1 MRRRPFAAAAL
12 VIAGLLFLALL
23 IAWTIRFRV
32 ATGIVNR
39 KLAAAHV
46 PASYRLTRIGPFHE
60 RMEDVRIG
68 DPAQPDLVARRIDV
82 LLGYSL
88 AGPSV
93 RAIEVD
99 GVRLRATLDRNGLR
113 LGALDRLMP
122 KSTGGAT
129 KLPDLDLALS
139 DVGLLLATP
148 NGAIQAALAGKG
160 NPQHAFK
167 GTAQVSADALRL
179 ASCGVTDVAAD
190 LRIAAQSGRPQA
202 NGPVRIG
209 SLRCPRLAL
218 GAGGLTLALSGDA
231 TFDRLALHAVLDGFA
246 GQAGPARFV
255 AVEGPV
261 DASGR
266 IGDLSASARLRLRSL
281 ALPTAAKTIARSGT
295 MMAGSPIGPTGA
307 KASAAIARLLS
318 DADAKAEL
326 TAAIHGIQTD
336 VRVRQLDLTGRDG
349 AHVAV
354 TEHDGLSWTARGLRT
369 DADIVT
375 GGGALPA
382 IHATLRQ
389 STPGAPLNG
398 VASLASYRAGSAQ
411 LATTPVRFRWN
422 GRAAIVDGSLL
433 IDGPIGDGFVQ
444 GLAVPVRG
452 QIDSSGA
459 LAIGGG
465 CQTIAFRALRLASFS
480 FDGASLPIC
489 GQPVVT
495 RSAAGALR
503 IAATSAGAVRLTGRT
518 SGGAPVQV
526 GADRLSL
533 TQAGFSAQGATAAIG
548 QPAHSTHFAAA
559 TLDGQI
565 GGGGIGGNFA
575 GTSGAIA
582 NVPLNITDA
591 AGRWR
596 FAGSTLQLDGNL
608 RVSDAAE
615 SARFNPLATDD
626 ARLELKGN
634 VISAAA
640 TLREPSSK
648 AEVTRATITHDLSAG
663 SGHALLDVPG
673 ITFATKGL
681 QPEKLTPLTLGVI
694 ANVVGTV
701 SGNGRIDWGADGV
714 TSSGTFGTDRID
726 LAAAFGPVTGIK
738 GQIHFTD
745 LLGLVTAPH
754 QEATIAEI
762 NPGVSVTNGLVHYQL
777 TGASRVQ
784 VEDATWPFAGGTLRL
799 DPSLL
804 EFDEHAE
811 RHLTFRVDAL
821 DAAAFVQQLDFPNIA
836 ATGTFDGVLPMIF
849 DHEGGRIEKGVLRAR
864 PGGGTL
870 AYVGE
875 LSNARLG
882 TMGKLAFDALKAIR
896 YSNLEIS
903 MDGRL
908 DGEMISRVRFT
919 GVRQATAEQGIVA
932 RMIRNLP
939 FRFNIQ
945 IRAPFRGLVG
955 SARAYIDPRLLLTPD
970 RLKAATPAEP
980 AVQSPASGAVR

>member
-12 VIAGLLFLALL
+12 VIAGLLLLALL

-39 KLAAAHV
+39 RLAAAHV
-46 PASYRLTRIGPFHE
+46 PASYRLTRIGPFRE

-68 DPAQPDLVARRIDV
+68 DAAQPDLVARRIDV
-82 LLGYSL
+82 LIGYSL
-88 AGPSV
+88 AGPIV
-93 RAIEVD
+93 RAVAVD
-99 GVRLRATLDRNGLR
+99 GVRLRARLDRNGLS

-129 KLPDLDLALS
+129 KLPDLTLALS

-148 NGAIQAALAGKG
+148 NGAIQAALTGKG
-160 NPQHAFK
+160 NPQHAFT

-179 ASCGVTDVAAD
+179 ASCGMTSVAAD

-202 NGPVRIG
+202 NGPVKIG
-209 SLRCPRLAL
+209 GLRCPSLAL
-218 GAGGLTLALSGDA
+218 GTGRLTLALSGNA
-231 TFDRLALHAVLDGFA
+231 TFDQLALHAVLDGFA
-246 GQAGPARFV
+246 GQAGPARFT
-255 AVEGPV
+255 AVQGPV
-261 DASGR
+261 DASGK
-266 IGDLSASARLRLRSL
+266 IGDLTASAQLQLRSL
-281 ALPTAAKTIARSGT
+281 ALPSITKAIARSGAAL
-295 MMAGSPIGPTGA
+295 AGTPLAPTGGQ
-307 KASAAIARLLS
+307 ASTAFARLLAN
-318 DADAKAEL
+318 ADARADL
-326 TAAIHGIQTD
+326 TAALHGIQAD
-336 VRVRQLDLTGRDG
+336 VRVRQLYLAGRDG

-354 TEHDGLSWTARGLRT
+354 TEHDGFSWTKRGLRT

-382 IHATLRQ
+382 IRATLRQ
-389 STPGAPLNG
+389 SAPGAPLTG
-398 VASLASYRAGSAQ
+398 VAQLAPYRAGSAM
-411 LATTPVRFRWN
+411 LATAPIRFRWN
-422 GRAAIVDGSLL
+422 GRSALVDGSVLV
-433 IDGPIGDGFVQ
+433 DGPMGNGFVQ
-444 GLAVPVRG
+444 GLVVPVRG
-452 QIDSSGA
+452 RIDSSGA
-459 LAIGGG
+459 LAIGAG
-465 CQTIAFRALRLASFS
+465 CQTIGFRALRLASFS
-480 FDGASLPIC
+480 FDGTSLPLC
-489 GQPVVT
+489 GQPVVART
-495 RSAAGALR
+495 AAGALR
-503 IAATSAGAVRLTGRT
+503 IAATTGPVRLNGRT
-518 SGGAPVQV
+518 SSGTPVLV
-526 GADRLSL
+526 AADRLSL
-533 TQAGFSAQGATAAIG
+533 TQAGFSAQQASAAIG
-548 QPAHSTHFAAA
+548 PPDRSTHFNAA

-565 GGGGIGGNFA
+565 GAGGIAGNFTGA
-575 GTSGAIA
+575 SGAIA
-582 NVPLNITDA
+582 HVPLDIADA
-591 AGRWR
+591 GGRWR
-596 FAGSTLQLDGNL
+596 FAGGALQLDGNL

-615 SARFNPLATDD
+615 TARFNPLATDD

-634 VISAAA
+634 VINATA
-640 TLREPSSK
+640 TLREPATK
-648 AEVTRATITHDLSAG
+648 AEVTRATITHDLSTG
-663 SGHALLDVPG
+663 TGHALLDVPG
-673 ITFATKGL
+673 IAFATKGL

-714 TSSGTFGTDRID
+714 TSTGTFGTDRID

-745 LLGLVTAPH
+745 LLGLVSAPH

-784 VEDATWPFAGGTLRL
+784 VEDAVWPFAGGTLRL

-804 EFDEHAE
+804 EFDERAE
-811 RHLTFRVDAL
+811 RHLTFRVDGL
-821 DAAAFVQQLDFPNIA
+821 DAAAFVQQLDFPNTA
-836 ATGTFDGVLPMIF
+836 ATGRFDGVLPMIF
-849 DHEGGRIEKGVLRAR
+849 DHEGGRIEHGVLRAR

-875 LSNARLG
+875 FTNAQLG

-919 GVRQATAEQGIVA
+919 GVREATPEQAFVA
-932 RMIRNLP
+932 RLIRNLP
-939 FRFNIQ
+939 FRFNIE

-970 RLKAATPAEP
+970 RIKAATPAEP
-980 AVQSPASGAVR
+980 AVQSPASGAMR

>member
-12 VIAGLLFLALL
+12 VIAGLLLLALL

-46 PASYRLTRIGPFHE
+46 PASYRLTRIGPFRE

-68 DPAQPDLVARRIDV
+68 DPAHPDLVARRIDV
-82 LLGYSL
+82 FMGYSL
-88 AGPSV
+88 AGPAV

-99 GVRLRATLDRNGLR
+99 GVRLRARLDRNGLS

-122 KSTGGAT
+122 KSKGGAT

-148 NGAIQAALAGKG
+148 NGTIQAALAGKG
-160 NPQHAFK
+160 NPQRAFK
-167 GTAQVSADALRL
+167 GTARVTADALRL
-179 ASCGVTDVAAD
+179 ASCALTGVAAD
-190 LRIAAQSGRPQA
+190 LRIAARSGRPQA
-202 NGPVRIG
+202 NGPVQVD
-209 SLRCPRLAL
+209 SLYCRGLAL
-218 GAGGLTLALSGDA
+218 AKGGLALSLSGDA
-231 TFDRLALHAVLDGFA
+231 TFDQLALHAVLDGFA
-246 GQAGPARFV
+246 GQAGPARFA
-255 AVEGPV
+255 AVQGPV
-261 DASGR
+261 DASGT
-266 IGDLSASARLRLRSL
+266 IGNLSASAKLQFRAL
-281 ALPTAAKTIARSGT
+281 ALPSMAKAVARTGAMLAGT
-295 MMAGSPIGPTGA
+295 PLGPTGA
-307 KASAAIARLLS
+307 RASAAVARLLAG
-318 DADAKAEL
+318 ADAGADL
-326 TAAIHGIQTD
+326 TATIHGTETD
-336 VRVRQLDLTGRDG
+336 VHLRQLVLAGRDG
-349 AHVAV
+349 AHATI

-369 DADIVT
+369 DADVVT

-382 IHATLRQ
+382 IRATLRQ
-389 STPGAPLNG
+389 STPGAPVSG

-422 GRAAIVDGSLL
+422 GRWALVDGSLL
-433 IDGPIGDGFVQ
+433 IDGPIANGFVQ

-452 QIDSSGA
+452 RIDSSGA
-459 LAIGGG
+459 LAIGPG
-465 CQTIAFRALRLASFS
+465 CQTIGLRALRLGSFG
-480 FDGASLPIC
+480 FDGVSLPVC
-489 GQPVVT
+489 GQPIVART
-495 RSAAGALR
+495 AGGALR
-503 IAATSAGAVRLTGRT
+503 IAATTGPVRLTGRT
-518 SGGAPVQV
+518 SGGAPILI
-526 GADRLSL
+526 GADHLNV
-533 TQAGFSAQGATAAIG
+533 TQAGFSAERADAAIG
-548 QPAHSTHFAAA
+548 PPDRSTHFAAA
-559 TLDGQI
+559 TLDGKI
-565 GGGGIGGNFA
+565 GADGIA
-575 GTSGAIA
+575 GRFEGASGAIA
-582 NVPLNITDA
+582 HVPLNIADA
-591 AGRWR
+591 NGRWR
-596 FAGSTLQLDGNL
+596 FAGGVLQLDGNL
-608 RVSDAAE
+608 RVSDAAAT
-615 SARFNPLATDD
+615 ARFNPLATDD

-634 VISAAA
+634 VISATA
-640 TLREPSSK
+640 TLREPATK
-648 AEVTRATITHDLSAG
+648 TAVTRAAITHDLSSG

-701 SGNGRIDWGADGV
+701 SGNGRIDWSADGV
-714 TSSGTFGTDRID
+714 TSSGTFGTERID

-738 GQIHFTD
+738 GQVHFTD
-745 LLGLVTAPH
+745 LLGLVTAPR

-762 NPGVSVTNGLVHYQL
+762 NPGVSVTNGVVHYQL

-804 EFDEHAE
+804 EFGEQSE
-811 RHLTFRVDAL
+811 RHLTFRVEGL

-849 DHEGGRIEKGVLRAR
+849 DHEGGRIEQGVLRAR

-875 LSNARLG
+875 LTNAQLG

-919 GVRQATAEQGIVA
+919 GVRQATPEQGIVA

-955 SARAYIDPRLLLTPD
+955 SARAYIDPRLLLTPG
-970 RLKAATPAEP
+970 RLKPATPAEP
-980 AVQSPASGAVR
+980 PVQSPASGAMR